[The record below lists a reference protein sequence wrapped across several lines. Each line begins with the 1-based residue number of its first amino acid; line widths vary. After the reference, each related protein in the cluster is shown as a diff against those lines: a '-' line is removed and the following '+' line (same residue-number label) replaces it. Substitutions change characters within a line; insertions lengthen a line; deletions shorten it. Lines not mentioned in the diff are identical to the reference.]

1 MKQKYMFLW
10 NSLAFSKI
18 QKMLPIWSQV
28 PLCFLNLA
36 WTSGSFQFTQ
46 CWSLAWRILSIILLA
61 CEMSIVVWY
70 FEHSLAL
77 PFFGVEMKTDLF
89 QSWGHCWV
97 FQICLHNE
105 CNTLTASSFRIWNSS
120 TGTPSPPLALF
131 LIMLPKC
138 QNYLCSFPRQTI
150 QYHSNPSL
158 CPNQ

>member
-1 MKQKYMFLW
+1 MFFW
-10 NSLAFSKI
+10 NSRASSMMQWILA
-18 QKMLPIWSQV
+18 IWFLV
-28 PLCFLNLA
+28 PLPFLNPVC
-36 WTSGSFQFTQ
+36 TPGISQFMY
-46 CWSLAWRILSIILLA
+46 CRSLAWRILSIILLA

-77 PFFGVEMKTDLF
+77 PFFGVELKTDLF

-120 TGTPSPPLALF
+120 TGTPSLPLALF